1 MTNLAYTNL
10 VYKPTLIMNAFNM
23 EKSIYTGQQEKL
35 QELLLQIREEA
46 GLRQSDLA
54 RLIGKPQPFV
64 SKYERGERRL
74 DILELREVCKA
85 LGITLETF
93 VRRLEESLE

>member
-1 MTNLAYTNL
+1 
-10 VYKPTLIMNAFNM
+10 MNAFNM

-35 QELLLQIREEA
+35 QELLRQIREQA

-74 DILELREVCKA
+74 DILELREICKV
-85 LGITLETF
+85 LGITLGTF
-93 VRRLEESLE
+93 IRRLEETLE

>member
-1 MTNLAYTNL
+1 
-10 VYKPTLIMNAFNM
+10 MNAFTM
-23 EKSIYTGQQEKL
+23 EKSIHTDQQEKL
-35 QELLLQIREEA
+35 QQLLRKMREEA

-54 RLIGKPQPFV
+54 RLIGEPQPFV

-74 DILELREVCKA
+74 DILELREICKV

-93 VRRLEESLE
+93 VRRLEESLEA

>member
-1 MTNLAYTNL
+1 M
-10 VYKPTLIMNAFNM
+10 KAFTM
-23 EKSIYTGQQEKL
+23 EKSIYTDQQEKL
-35 QELLLQIREEA
+35 QELLRQVREES

-54 RLIGKPQPFV
+54 RLIGEPQPFV

-74 DILELREVCKA
+74 DILELREICKA

-93 VRRLEESLE
+93 VRQLEESLE